1 MHAVINAVF
10 HAHGVGAFFVPSSSP
25 PNAKT
30 CTKQRTPSHF
40 PQACLAMSSLLA
52 FLGIERVRAQ
62 ASIFVF
68 CVVGKAGYAV
78 CFLSDGT
85 KVLSLLPCWQSRILR
100 FRHASVIS
108 PRP

>member
-10 HAHGVGAFFVPSSSP
+10 HAHGVGAFSCRRFAAECEDLYEAAHVQPFS
-25 PNAKT
+25 
-30 CTKQRTPSHF
+30 
-40 PQACLAMSSLLA
+40 QAFLAMSSLLA

-62 ASIFVF
+62 AGIFVF